1 MINQLKLKIKMA
13 ALPQAIISFVFAK
26 EYNLHAEI
34 MSTSVIVGMVVALP
48 VTIIYYVKIL
58 RNLFDESMEG
68 RVKLREVH

>member
-48 VTIIYYVKIL
+48 VKIL